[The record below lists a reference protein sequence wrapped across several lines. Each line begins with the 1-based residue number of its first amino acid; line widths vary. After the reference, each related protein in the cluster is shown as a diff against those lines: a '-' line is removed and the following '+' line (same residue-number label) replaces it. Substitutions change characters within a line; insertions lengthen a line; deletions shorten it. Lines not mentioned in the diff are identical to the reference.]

1 MQHSQAQHAPQT
13 PQPSSRAQ
21 SQWWLD
27 LDSQVRMLG
36 HRAPVRMLR
45 TYVDVCCVPADV
57 CRRMLQ
63 DTAPLDDYVVWLAS
77 ASPVRMLTYADVC

>member
-27 LDSQVRMLG
+27 LDSQVRML
-36 HRAPVRMLR
+36 
-45 TYVDVCCVPADV
+45 TYPD
-57 CRRMLQ
+57 
-63 DTAPLDDYVVWLAS
+63 
-77 ASPVRMLTYADVC
+77 VRMLTYADVCRHSGG